1 MMKLASIEIIKSL
14 KPHSNADRL
23 ELAQILGWQSVVQ
36 KGIHKEGDKVVF
48 IVIDSIVPKCSW
60 SEFLADKNNP
70 DKPIRLKMVKLRGEH
85 SAGIVIPLSEFSL
98 DFKSCEVGK
107 DVTELLG
114 VQKYIKELPAN
125 LAGENVGDFPSHL
138 ASKTD
143 EDNGLSHLDVVQ
155 EVIKHSVTIT
165 QKIDGSSITI
175 VVENG
180 EIKEVC
186 SRNLSKKDT
195 ENSVFWKAA
204 RKLKLLSGFSGVIQ
218 GELAGNGIQKNLLR
232 LEDKEIFVFQIKKPD
247 GTYMNYR
254 EMQGL
259 CNVEFACKVVPL
271 IAEDVTFT
279 GATLE
284 EALEKLQQLAD
295 QQIYPQTNNPAEGIV
310 VRPKDYPKSFESRR
324 PLGFKILNRNYKDN

>member
-1 MMKLASIEIIKSL
+1 MKLASIEIIKSL
-14 KPHSNADRL
+14 KPHHNADRL
-23 ELAQILGWQSVVQ
+23 ELAQVLGWQSVVQ
-36 KGIHKEGDKVVF
+36 KGIHKEGDKVIF
-48 IVIDSIVPKCSW
+48 IAIDSIVPKHPW
-60 SEFLADKNNP
+60 SEFLVDKKNP

-85 SAGIVIPLSEFSL
+85 SAGIIIPLSELSPEFENY
-98 DFKSCEVGK
+98 EVGR
-107 DVTELLG
+107 DITELLG

-125 LAGENVGDFPSHL
+125 LAGENIGNFPSHL

-155 EVIKHSVTIT
+155 EVIKHPVTIT

-175 VVENG
+175 VVESG

-195 ENSVFWKAA
+195 ENSAFWNAA
-204 RKLKLLSGFSGVIQ
+204 RKLKLLPGFSGVIQ
-218 GELAGNGIQKNLLR
+218 GELAGNGIQKNPLR
-232 LEDKEIFVFQIKKPD
+232 LEDKEIFIFQVKKQD

-259 CNVEFACKVVPL
+259 CNVEFGCKVVPL
-271 IAEDVTFT
+271 IAENVEFV
-279 GATLE
+279 GATIE
-284 EALEKLQQLAD
+284 EVLEKLQQLAD
-295 QQIYPQTNNPAEGIV
+295 QQVYSQTTNAAEGIV
-310 VRPKDYPKSFESRR
+310 VRPKDYPKSFESGR